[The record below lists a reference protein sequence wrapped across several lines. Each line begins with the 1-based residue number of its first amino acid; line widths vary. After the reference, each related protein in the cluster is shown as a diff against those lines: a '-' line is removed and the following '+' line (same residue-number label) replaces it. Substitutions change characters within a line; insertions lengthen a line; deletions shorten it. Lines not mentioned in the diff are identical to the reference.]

1 MTRWLRQHVRVFAST
16 LGKWGAN
23 PVSVLLN
30 VAVIGVA
37 ISLPAAGYVLLG
49 NLDALAS
56 RVAGQPQLTV
66 FLTPDAPG
74 EEVSAA
80 QRRLARHGKIRSF
93 RFVPKDE
100 ALKDLKHSVG
110 LADVASVLSK
120 NPLPDAFIV
129 NARVADPDA
138 LETLRSEL
146 TQWPRVEHVQL
157 DSAWARRLD
166 ALLKVGRLA
175 LLVLAALLGTAL
187 VTVTFN
193 TIRLQILTQRE
204 EIEVSKLIGATD
216 GFIRRP
222 FLYYGALLG
231 LAGGMTA
238 WGIVALAAYLLNGP
252 VGELSAL
259 YGTRLQLASLTL
271 QDTGVLLLG
280 AAGLGWVGAG
290 LSVARHLR
298 DIEPR

>member
-30 VAVIGVA
+30 VAVIGIA
-37 ISLPAAGYVLLG
+37 ISLPTAGYVLLT

-56 RVAGQPQLTV
+56 RIAGQPELTV
-66 FLTPDAPG
+66 FLTLDASA
-74 EEVSAA
+74 EEVKAVR
-80 QRRLARHGKIRSF
+80 QRLTQHGQIRSF

-100 ALKDLKHSVG
+100 ALKDLKHSAG
-110 LADVASVLSK
+110 LSDVAPILPK

-129 NARVADPDA
+129 NARGTDPDV
-138 LETLRSEL
+138 LEALRSEL
-146 TQWPRVEHVQL
+146 AQWPRVEYVQL

-166 ALLKVGRLA
+166 ALLKVGRFS
-175 LLVLAALLGTAL
+175 LLVLAALLGAAL

-204 EIEVSKLIGATD
+204 EIEVSKLIGATN

-231 LAGGMTA
+231 LAGGVTA
-238 WGIVALAAYLLNGP
+238 WGIVTLATYLLNGP

-259 YGTRLQLASLTL
+259 YGTRFQLTHLALR
-271 QDTGVLLLG
+271 DTGILLLFS
-280 AAGLGWVGAG
+280 AGLGWLGAG